1 MTTAPTYDVA
11 IIGYGPTGATA
22 ANLLGQLGVKVVVIE
37 RDPDIY
43 QRARAIST
51 DDEVMRIWQRAGLA
65 EQLAA
70 DMLPDRPLHFV
81 DAGGNTFIELKTPSH
96 DCGHP
101 SQQFL
106 YQPAVDTVLREGVN
120 RFHNVD
126 VLLSHEC
133 RHVLAADDDV
143 ELTLADLTTDSL
155 IRIRASYVIAADG
168 GSSPTR
174 GQLGIGYTG
183 RTYGERWVVID
194 TEVLEQWPGHDS
206 LRFHCDPVC
215 PTVDCPTPLGHHRWE
230 YPARGDATDAELVS
244 DPAIWRILR
253 GQGITDKHVRILR
266 AVIYRHHVRI
276 ADRWRVGRVFLAG
289 DAAHAMPPWIGQGMS
304 AGVRDAANLCWKIA
318 AVLDGSAP
326 DAVLDSY
333 QAERMPHVREV
344 TKRAV
349 RVGRIITEPRPVLA
363 ALRNTVMRAV
373 MKIPY
378 LPAKLHGAMWIPD
391 ARYRD
396 GYLWGRAP
404 AVGWQLPQP
413 WLIDEKGVGVRLD
426 DALRGQWA
434 LLHTGATLPVGSLAW
449 IRLGA
454 NAFRLT
460 GPEGYPAPNT
470 LVDGG
475 GTLVDW
481 LTGKGAQTVV
491 VRPDG
496 FIYAAAGPGQS
507 LPKPPSDLRLAEK
520 NRQPQGSAS

>member
-1 MTTAPTYDVA
+1 MVVTTLPTYDVA

-22 ANLLGQLGVKVVVIE
+22 ANLLGQLGLKVVVIE

-43 QRARAIST
+43 NRARAIST
-51 DDEVMRIWQRAGLA
+51 DEEVMRIWQRVGLA
-65 EQLAA
+65 ERLAA

-81 DAGGNTFIELKTPSH
+81 DSAGDSFIELRTPSH
-96 DCGHP
+96 GCGHP

-106 YQPAVDTVLREGVN
+106 YQPAVDTVLREGVD
-120 RFHNVD
+120 RFDNVE
-126 VLLSHEC
+126 VLVSHEC
-133 RHVLAADDDV
+133 LRVLNTGDDV
-143 ELTLADLTTDSL
+143 ELMLADLTADSVK
-155 IRIRASYVIAADG
+155 RIRASYVIAADG

-183 RTYGERWVVID
+183 RTYDERWVVID
-194 TEVLEQWPGHDS
+194 TEVLEPWPGHDT

-230 YPARGDATDAELVS
+230 YPARGDATDAELVG
-244 DPAIWRILR
+244 DKAIWRILG
-253 GQGITDKHVRILR
+253 GQGITEKNVRILR

-276 ADRWRVGRVFLAG
+276 ADRWQVGRVFLAG

-304 AGVRDAANLCWKIA
+304 AGVRDVANLCWKIA

-326 DAVLDSY
+326 DTLLNSY

-349 RVGRIITEPRPVLA
+349 RVGRVITEPSPTLA
-363 ALRNTVMRAV
+363 AVRNTVMRAV
-373 MKIPY
+373 AKIPY
-378 LPAKLHGAMWIPD
+378 LPAKLYNTMWIPD

-396 GYLWGRAP
+396 GYIHGRGR

-413 WLIDEKGVGVRLD
+413 WVVDEKGVGVRLD
-426 DALRGQWA
+426 DALQGRWT
-434 LLHTGATLPVGSLAW
+434 LLHTGAAPGGSQHWNA
-449 IRLGA
+449 LGITSI
-454 NAFRLT
+454 RLT
-460 GPEGYPAPNT
+460 GPQGYPAPDS

-475 GTLVDW
+475 GTLVAW
-481 LTGKGAQTVV
+481 LADKGAEAVI

-496 FIYAAAGPGQS
+496 FVYAASGPGQP
-507 LPKPPSDLRLAEK
+507 LPVPPTDLRLA
-520 NRQPQGSAS
+520 QPLGVVS

>member
-1 MTTAPTYDVA
+1 MTTSTYDVA

-22 ANLLGQLGVKVVVIE
+22 ANILGQLGLKVVVIE

-43 QRARAIST
+43 GRARAIST
-51 DDEVMRIWQRAGLA
+51 DEEVMRIWQRVGLA
-65 EQLAA
+65 ERLAG
-70 DMLPDRPLHFV
+70 DMLPDRPLQFV
-81 DAGGNTFIELKTPSH
+81 DSRGEAFIELKTPSH
-96 DCGHP
+96 GCGHP

-106 YQPAVDTVLREGVN
+106 YQPAVDTVLREGVD

-133 RHVLAADDDV
+133 LRVAATPDDV
-143 ELTLADLTTDSL
+143 ELMLADLKTDSFL
-155 IRIRASYVIAADG
+155 RVRASYVIAADG

-174 GQLGIGYTG
+174 GQLGVGYTG

-194 TEVLEQWPGHDS
+194 TKVLEEWPGHDS
-206 LRFHCDPVC
+206 LRFHCDPAC

-230 YPARGDATDAELVS
+230 YPARSDAADADLIS
-244 DPAIWRILR
+244 DAAVWRILR
-253 GQGITDKHVRILR
+253 GQGITEKNVRILR

-318 AVLDGSAP
+318 AVLDGSAS
-326 DAVLDSY
+326 DALLDTY
-333 QAERMPHVREV
+333 QAERLPHLREV

-349 RVGRIITEPRPVLA
+349 RVGRIITEPRPPLA
-363 ALRNTVMRAV
+363 ALRNSVMRAL
-373 MKIPY
+373 MKIPR
-378 LPAKLHGAMWIPD
+378 LPAKLHATMWIPE

-396 GYLWGRAP
+396 GYLSGSAP
-404 AVGWQLPQP
+404 ATGWQLPQP

-426 DALRGQWA
+426 DALRGQWT
-434 LLHTGATLPVGSLAW
+434 LLRTGAAPAGSQAW
-449 IRLGA
+449 MALGINSVRLI
-454 NAFRLT
+454 
-460 GPEGYPAPNT
+460 GPQGYPAPDT

-475 GTLVDW
+475 RTLVDW
-481 LTGKGAQTVV
+481 LAAKGAEAVI

-496 FIYAAAGPGQS
+496 FVYAAAGPGQL
-507 LPKPPSDLRLAEK
+507 LPPPPSDLRLFGK
-520 NRQPQGSAS
+520 SQQPQGVSS